1 MEGAPPP
8 PDRNSLILAL
18 ARDNRAAD
26 LQKAIKAGIP
36 VSYANRMGQTAM
48 HVAALWGHL
57 EAITVLL
64 ANGADAN
71 QTNSRGT
78 TPLHFAA
85 AAKSNALAVCQ
96 LLLQHGADP
105 NQADLFGYLPYEQAD
120 SPEVRVLLGGPDQRL
135 FDYAAGG
142 RVEELGQLLA
152 SGAVRSLKVVDSDGQ
167 HALNMAVR
175 NKQDAMVQ
183 ALLRIDPALGILP
196 DMTANTPLHWA
207 CETGNIQLVQQLL
220 PLKPELNMQNLNQN
234 EYSAGNWMAKDEVI
248 MPLDKAPI
256 HLAVEAGAADI
267 VQLLLAA
274 GAKPNLCD
282 YDGASPLHLA
292 VELQDEECLEAL
304 LAGGANPS
312 QPNKD
317 VTSALHA
324 VAQRG
329 PLRLLQL
336 LLDHKADVHAAD
348 GQGTTPLHLAARCG
362 SAQKVQCLLAAGAP
376 HNAANSHGNT
386 PLHLAA
392 VNGHAK
398 VVELLLAA
406 GADTSLP
413 NKDGRT
419 PAAMAKTPELQAQLT
434 SSS

>member
-1 MEGAPPP
+1 MQGAPAP

-18 ARDNRAAD
+18 ARDNRPDD
-26 LQKAIKAGIP
+26 LQKAIDAGIP

-48 HVAALWGHL
+48 HVAALWGHQ
-57 EAITVLL
+57 EAIKVLV
-64 ANGADAN
+64 ANGADVKA
-71 QTNSRGT
+71 TNSRGT

-135 FDYAAGG
+135 FDYAVEG
-142 RVEELGQLLA
+142 RVEELGQLVA

-167 HALNMAVR
+167 HVLNLAVR
-175 NKQDAMVQ
+175 HKQDAVVQ
-183 ALLRIDPALGILP
+183 ALLRIDPELAVLP

-207 CETGNIQLVQQLL
+207 CETGNTALVQQLL
-220 PLKPELNMQNLNQN
+220 AMKPEINMPNLNQN
-234 EYSAGNWMAKDEVI
+234 EYSAGNWVVADEVI
-248 MPLDKAPI
+248 MPVDKAPI

-267 VQLLLAA
+267 VALLLAA
-274 GAKPNLCD
+274 GANPNLCD
-282 YDGASPLHLA
+282 FDGASPLHLA
-292 VELQDEECLEAL
+292 VELQDEECLAAL
-304 LAGGANPS
+304 LAGGANPN

-324 VAQRG
+324 TAQRG

-336 LLDHKADVHAAD
+336 LLEHKADVAAAD
-348 GQGTTPLHLAARCG
+348 AQGVTPLHLAARSG
-362 SAQKVQCLLAAGAP
+362 NAQKVACLLAAGAS
-376 HNAANSHGNT
+376 HGAVNSQGNT

-392 VNGHAK
+392 VNGHSK
-398 VVELLLAA
+398 VAELLLAA
-406 GADTSLP
+406 GADASLP

-419 PAAMAKTPELQAQLT
+419 PAAMAKTPELQAQLAG
-434 SSS
+434 SS